1 MFKFSRCWQGGAGG
15 GETQSLLFIA
25 NNDITIKF
33 NRTGKEIEKNKIK
46 VPCFPSP
53 SQAPGKLDPD
63 YKTPVRSQEC
73 SGVSS
78 VSQVV
83 KRGD

>member
-1 MFKFSRCWQGGAGG
+1 MFKFSRGWLGGAGG
-15 GETQSLLFIA
+15 GETESLLFIA

-46 VPCFPSP
+46 LPCFPSSSP
-53 SQAPGKLDPD
+53 APGKL
-63 YKTPVRSQEC
+63 YPVRSQEW

-83 KRGD
+83 KRGGLTH